1 MEHYFSVAKK
11 MSHLDTKQF
20 DINLYYDYE
29 RDNETY
35 QEIALSSPFQL
46 NFIKDQKNVFEDEL
60 KDYGYLDFPNS
71 NGNIL
76 KIVCENDRANAEIN
90 KRVNALLAMVSEE
103 QLLIPSDLF
112 DEVKETPIQ
121 EQNIHVYF
129 DKENL
134 MAHIFSFDKSAP
146 ANYKKKIQNIIEEKY
161 NTNEEVTL
169 EQYKLILL
177 FSDFFPSKIFP
188 KYKKV
193 KINLEGSK
201 LVFCGFS
208 PDIKQVVS
216 EMYKYLAYIKF
227 DLVRLP
233 KNSNEIIMNKSI
245 KQYLIEKIKKKEIHC
260 SWEINSEKQVCIYST
275 DKNSL
280 NAAKEIF
287 KESILELNFLLTGPK
302 INILQED
309 KWKTFLKQLSSKYM
323 GHFYIH
329 INKNKLTIVTTDQT
343 APKIKTDLEQFFDTN
358 AIYRNTFPLKL
369 GVYNFLQKFEHKS
382 ISKFC
387 KDNSVFID
395 FENDQEIHILGT
407 KQVINKAS
415 SFLTILTDSIIERQ
429 ETFTELG
436 FKKFLQSETA
446 DTVLEKISKSNEC
459 IILKNEEATNTS
471 LGKTS
476 IYQIKYAN
484 CEIILQLKDITE
496 LKVDAIVNPSNKDLK
511 HIGGLSRAII
521 QKGLYALIIFECCKV
536 MWYNYK
542 LILTVSPINK
552 YTPINFSIS

>member
-11 MSHLDTKQF
+11 MSHLDTTQF

-76 KIVCENDRANAEIN
+76 KIVCDNDRANAEIN

-112 DEVKETPIQ
+112 DEVRETPIQ

-146 ANYKKKIQNIIEEKY
+146 ANYKKKIQNIIQQKY
-161 NTNEEVTL
+161 NTNEEVNL
-169 EQYKLILL
+169 ENYKIILL

-188 KYKKV
+188 KYKTV
-193 KINLEGSK
+193 KITRDDPKVL
-201 LVFCGFS
+201 FCGFS
-208 PDIKQVVS
+208 PDIKQVFN
-216 EMYKYLAYIKF
+216 EMYKYLANIKF

-233 KNSNEIIMNKSI
+233 KNSNEIIMKNSI
-245 KQYLIEKIKKKEIHC
+245 KQYLIEKIKKKKIHC

-275 DKNSL
+275 DKNNL

-287 KESILELNFLLTGPK
+287 KESILELNFQLTGSK
-302 INILQED
+302 SNIHEEE
-309 KWKTFLKQLSSKYM
+309 KWRVFLKQLSSKYM
-323 GHFYIH
+323 GHFYID
-329 INKNKLTIVTTDQT
+329 INKNKLIVVTTDQI
-343 APKIKTDLEQFFDTN
+343 APKIKTDLEFFDTN
-358 AIYRNTFPLKL
+358 AIILNTFPLKF

-395 FENDQEIHILGT
+395 FENDQEIQILGT
-407 KQVINKAS
+407 KQVSSKAS
-415 SFLTILTDSIIERQ
+415 SFLTTLTDNIIERQ
-429 ETFTELG
+429 ETFPQLG
-436 FKKFLQSETA
+436 FKKFLQTETA
-446 DTVLEKISKSNEC
+446 DTMLEKISKSNEC
-459 IILKNEEATNTS
+459 IILKNEDATNTS
-471 LGKTS
+471 LRKTS
-476 IYQIKYAN
+476 IYQIKYIN
-484 CEIILQLKDITE
+484 CKIILQPKDITE

-511 HIGGLSRAII
+511 NIGGLSQAII
-521 QKGLYALIIFECCKV
+521 QKGLYSLIIFECCKV
-536 MWYNYK
+536 M
-542 LILTVSPINK
+542 
-552 YTPINFSIS
+552 

>member
-76 KIVCENDRANAEIN
+76 KIVCDNDRANAEIN

-146 ANYKKKIQNIIEEKY
+146 ANYKKKIQNIIEQKY
-161 NTNEEVTL
+161 DTNEEVTL

-208 PDIKQVVS
+208 PDINQVVS
-216 EMYKYLAYIKF
+216 EMYKYLANIKF
-227 DLVRLP
+227 DLVCLP
-233 KNSNEIIMNKSI
+233 KNSNEIIMKNSI
-245 KQYLIEKIKKKEIHC
+245 KQYLLEKIKKKKIHC

-287 KESILELNFLLTGPK
+287 KESILELNFLLTGSK
-302 INILQED
+302 INILKEA
-309 KWKTFLKQLSSKYM
+309 KWKVFLKKLSSEYM
-323 GHFYIH
+323 GHFYID
-329 INKNKLTIVTTDQT
+329 INKNKLSVVTTDQT
-343 APKIKTDLEQFFDTN
+343 APKMKTDLEQFFDTN

-387 KDNSVFID
+387 KDSSVSID

-407 KQVINKAS
+407 KEVINKAS
-415 SFLTILTDSIIERQ
+415 SFMTTLIDSIIERQ
-429 ETFTELG
+429 ETFPQLG
-436 FKKFLQSETA
+436 FKKFLQTETA
-446 DTVLEKISKSNEC
+446 DAMLEKISKSKNC
-459 IILKNEEATNTS
+459 IILKNEDATNTS

-496 LKVDAIVNPSNKDLK
+496 LKVDAIVNSSNTELK
-511 HIGGLSRAII
+511 LFGGLSQAIV
-521 QKGLYALIIFECCKV
+521 QKGLYSLIIFECCKV
-536 MWYNYK
+536 M
-542 LILTVSPINK
+542 
-552 YTPINFSIS
+552 

>member
-11 MSHLDTKQF
+11 MSHLDTTQF

-90 KRVNALLAMVSEE
+90 KRVNALLAMVNEE

-112 DEVKETPIQ
+112 DEVRETPIQ

-146 ANYKKKIQNIIEEKY
+146 ANYKKKILNIIEEKY
-161 NTNEEVTL
+161 YTNEEVTL
-169 EQYKLILL
+169 ENYKIILL
-177 FSDFFPSKIFP
+177 FVEFFPSKIYP

-193 KINLEGSK
+193 KINLKGSK
-201 LVFCGFS
+201 VLFCGSS
-208 PDIKQVVS
+208 PEINQVVS
-216 EMYKYLAYIKF
+216 EMYKYLANIKF
-227 DLVRLP
+227 DLVYLP
-233 KNSNEIIMNKSI
+233 KKSNEIIMNKST
-245 KQYLIEKIKKKEIHC
+245 KQYLLEKIKKKKIYC

-302 INILQED
+302 IKILKED
-309 KWKTFLKQLSSKYM
+309 EWKAFLKQLSSKYF
-323 GHFYIH
+323 GHFHID
-329 INKNKLTIVTTDQT
+329 INKNKLTIVTTDQI

-369 GVYNFLQKFEHKS
+369 GVYNFLQKFEHQS
-382 ISKFC
+382 INSFC
-387 KDNSVFID
+387 KDNSVSIN
-395 FENDQEIHILGT
+395 FENDQKIHIFGT

-415 SFLTILTDSIIERQ
+415 SFLTILTDSIIEQQ
-429 ETFTELG
+429 ETFTQLG
-436 FKKFLQSETA
+436 FKKFLQTETA
-446 DTVLEKISKSNEC
+446 DIVLEKISKSNEC

-471 LGKTS
+471 LEKNS

>member
-11 MSHLDTKQF
+11 MSHLDTTQF

-76 KIVCENDRANAEIN
+76 KIVCDNDRANAEIN
-90 KRVNALLAMVSEE
+90 KRVNALLEMVSEE
-103 QLLIPSDLF
+103 QLIIPSDLF
-112 DEVKETPIQ
+112 DEVRETPIQ

-146 ANYKKKIQNIIEEKY
+146 ANYRKKILNIIEEKY

-169 EQYKLILL
+169 EFYKIILL
-177 FSDFFPSKIFP
+177 FVEFFPSKIYP

-193 KINLEGSK
+193 KITRDDPKVL
-201 LVFCGFS
+201 FCGFS

-216 EMYKYLAYIKF
+216 EMYKYLASIKF

-233 KNSNEIIMNKSI
+233 KNSNEIIMNKNI
-245 KQYLIEKIKKKEIHC
+245 KQYIIEKIKKKKIFC

-302 INILQED
+302 INILKED

-323 GHFYIH
+323 GHFYID

-358 AIYRNTFPLKL
+358 AIYRNTFPLKM

-382 ISKFC
+382 INKFC
-387 KDNSVFID
+387 KDNSVSID

-407 KQVINKAS
+407 KQVSSKAS
-415 SFLTILTDSIIERQ
+415 SFLTTLTDSIIERQ
-429 ETFTELG
+429 ETFTQLG
-436 FKKFLQSETA
+436 FKKFLQTETA
-446 DTVLEKISKSNEC
+446 DTMLEKISKSKNC
-459 IILKNEEATNTS
+459 IILKNEDATNTS

-484 CEIILQLKDITE
+484 CAIILQLKDITE
-496 LKVDAIVNPSNKDLK
+496 LKVDAIVNPSNTELK
-511 HIGGLSRAII
+511 HVGGLSQAII
-521 QKGLYALIIFECCKV
+521 QKGMYSLIIFECCKSCD
-536 MWYNYK
+536 
-542 LILTVSPINK
+542 TTIN
-552 YTPINFSIS
+552 